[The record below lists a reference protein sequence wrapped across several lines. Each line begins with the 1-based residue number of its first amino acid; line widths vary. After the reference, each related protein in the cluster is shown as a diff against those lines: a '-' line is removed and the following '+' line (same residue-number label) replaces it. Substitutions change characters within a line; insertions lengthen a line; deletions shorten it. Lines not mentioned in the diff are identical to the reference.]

1 VELTCPSCGSP
12 DVRSVPHIWKEIM
25 SGAQPS
31 SAVLEAGLAQAH
43 VGRKA
48 ALELSDQRQRSLL
61 AQELAPPQK
70 QPDLPGGGSCR
81 QMLTGILM
89 IGVGL
94 AAVVAGV
101 FQLLSQHLT
110 MGQIVGTL
118 LGCLLVA
125 TAGYTIFRLGAPRP
139 TFREYAD
146 RLMAWGCMYLCLK
159 CGNRF
164 AQDV

>member
-1 VELTCPSCGSP
+1 MELTCPSCGSA
-12 DVRSVPHIWKEIM
+12 DVRSVPVIWREIL
-25 SGAQPS
+25 SGGQPS
-31 SAVLEAGLAQAH
+31 GDVLAAGLAQAR
-43 VGRKA
+43 VGRRA
-48 ALELSDQRQRSLL
+48 ALALPEVRQQALL
-61 AQELAPPQK
+61 AEELAPPQK

-94 AAVVAGV
+94 AFTVVGAL
-101 FQLLSQHLT
+101 QLVSQHLGT
-110 MGQIVGTL
+110 GQIVGTV
-118 LGCLLVA
+118 LGSLVVA
-125 TAGYTIFRLGAPRP
+125 TVGYTIFRLGAPKP

-146 RLMAWGCMYLCLK
+146 RLTAWGCMYLCLK